1 MHSANGQIVELIL
14 EADKVYARI
23 SCPPH
28 LIPPPGQYVL
38 ASSASLSDPLPVSL
52 FSTESTPSGFIAC
65 APFPSFWTPGT
76 EIVLHGPLGRG
87 FRLPSTARKVA
98 LIAFD
103 GTAERL
109 KGLIRPALS
118 QGAAVTLVSEADE
131 TGLPEEVEVQPL
143 AALEEALRWADYAAL
158 DVLREN
164 LAGVWERLGGER
176 QVWAGKEAQVLV
188 RTPLPCAGIAEC
200 GVCAVSVKAGWRLAC
215 KDGPVFDWGE
225 VVG

>member
-1 MHSANGQIVELIL
+1 
-14 EADKVYARI
+14 
-23 SCPPH
+23 
-28 LIPPPGQYVL
+28 
-38 ASSASLSDPLPVSL
+38 
-52 FSTESTPSGFIAC
+52 
-65 APFPSFWTPGT
+65 
-76 EIVLHGPLGRG
+76 
-87 FRLPSTARKVA
+87 VA
-98 LIAFD
+98 LIAFN